1 MLARILPLIA
11 VALIGV
17 AHAAPAPFSRSPD
30 FPEVEIVGSHPD
42 RSLAEGAPRLIV
54 CQSDYQSVAK
64 VWGISNPPKVDF
76 RTHFLLVSTSTRPSG
91 RPLYNVDNEG
101 DLRVMAGPLSMGCKA
116 PPESFN
122 FRIKSFRRSAVRSV
136 DGLPLPKK

>member
-1 MLARILPLIA
+1 MLARLLLMA
-11 VALIGV
+11 FALVGV

-30 FPEVEIVGSHPD
+30 FPEVEIAGSHPD
-42 RSLAEGAPRLIV
+42 PSLAESAPRLIV
-54 CQSDYQSVAK
+54 SQSDYQSVAK
-64 VWGISNPPKVDF
+64 AWDISNPPRVDF
-76 RTHFLLVSTSTRPSG
+76 RTHFLLVSTSTRPTG
-91 RPLYNVDNEG
+91 RPLYNVDDQG
-101 DLRVMAGPLSMGCKA
+101 DLRVMTGPFVLGCEL